1 MAAVA
6 QLELLLRALESAAA
20 SGQHAWLD
28 DVHGLVIGSYP
39 QPEMRFDFANDKLVI
54 AKPNTPKE
62 KKVISFLSKAKR
74 VGQKFDL
81 ETEDAIYKF
90 GSNTQLLIEGLN
102 IIEDKYPGTLESF
115 STWKGRSKRPVARN
129 REDLY
134 DGPHSITHSAKLK
147 SGYFVATNNKGLES
161 REFLREAAQIAGL
174 EWGKNFA
181 VRRAS

>member
-6 QLELLLRALESAAA
+6 QLKLLLTALESAAA
-20 SGQHAWLD
+20 SDQHAWLD
-28 DVHGLVIGSYP
+28 DAHGLVIGSFP
-39 QPEMRFDFANDKLVI
+39 QPEMRFDFANEKLVS
-54 AKPNTPKE
+54 AKPKNSKE

-74 VGQKFDL
+74 VGEKFDL

-102 IIEDKYPGTLESF
+102 IIEDKYPGTLEKF

-134 DGPHSITHSAKLK
+134 DVPHPITHSAELK
-147 SGYFVATNNKGLES
+147 SGHFVATNNKGLES

-174 EWGKNFA
+174 EWGRDFV
-181 VRRAS
+181 VRRAD